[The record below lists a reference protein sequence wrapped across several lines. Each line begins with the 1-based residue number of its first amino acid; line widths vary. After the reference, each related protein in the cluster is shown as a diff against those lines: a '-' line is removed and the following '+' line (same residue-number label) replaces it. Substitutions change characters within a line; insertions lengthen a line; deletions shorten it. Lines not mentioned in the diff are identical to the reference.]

1 MNYLTL
7 LISII
12 LIICIFIV
20 IKYSFSIKAKR
31 FKETLNN
38 QFGSIPVREND
49 FESISTYWQ
58 QRRSNE
64 DMAHFIDDISWNDL
78 DMDKIFHRIN
88 ACQCSVG
95 EEYLYSMLRQPITD
109 TSVLANREEL
119 MTYFEVNPVLRLD
132 LQVILSKIGRE
143 NYNGLSSFCYDVQS
157 KKLKNPWLFMILSV
171 LPILFIVLI
180 LLKSPIGVIG
190 LILSFVINIAVYY
203 FTNKRIVRGL
213 SAIRYFSAVLWGA
226 VKINRVCTH
235 LQNHILNDLRFSCDV
250 FKHLGKKLSGLAQR
264 RLTDIEA
271 LIEYIYILFLI
282 PIRNY
287 NKILDTIEKNNDAF
301 CLLFKSIGEIDAA
314 ISVLSF
320 RESLPFYIQPE
331 FSSQKAVETADI
343 YHPLLTAP
351 VPNSVT
357 ITKNCLVSGSNASGK
372 STFIKAVAINGILAQ
387 TINTCT
393 AKKYQT
399 RLALVVTSMA
409 VRDNISAGE
418 SYFITEI
425 KSLKRILKKAENTY
439 CLCIID
445 EILKGTNTIERIAA
459 SSSVLSYLNR
469 LDCLCIVATHDIELT
484 RILAAIYSNYHF
496 SEQITSGGIE
506 FDYKIKEGPSQTKNA
521 IKLLDY
527 LGFDPQI
534 TDNAEKMVQKFEDTK
549 KWQSPAQNDGN
560 NKN

>member
-12 LIICIFIV
+12 LIICIFIG

-31 FKETLNN
+31 FKEKLNN
-38 QFGSIPVREND
+38 QFGHIPVREND
-49 FESISTYWQ
+49 LESISTYWQ
-58 QRRSNE
+58 QMLSNE
-64 DMAHFIDDISWNDL
+64 DMTHFIDDISWNDL
-78 DMDKIFHRIN
+78 DMNKIFQRIN

-95 EEYLYSMLRQPITD
+95 EEYLYSMLHKPATNTAI
-109 TSVLANREEL
+109 LANREEL
-119 MTYFEVNPVLRLD
+119 MTYFEANPALRLD

-143 NYNGLSSFCYDVQS
+143 NYNGLSAFCYDVQS
-157 KKLKNPWLFMILSV
+157 KKLKNPHLFTILSV
-171 LPILFIVLI
+171 LPILFTVLI
-180 LLKSPIGVIG
+180 LLKSPIGIIG
-190 LILSFVINIAVYY
+190 LILSFVTNIAVYY

-226 VKINRVCTH
+226 VKINRVCAH
-235 LQNHILNDLRFSCDV
+235 LQNHILNDLQLSCDV
-250 FKHLGKKLSGLAQR
+250 FKHLGKNLSGLAQR
-264 RLTDIEA
+264 RLTDIDA

-287 NKILDTIEKNNDAF
+287 NKILDAIEKNNDAF
-301 CLLFKSIGEIDAA
+301 CLLFTSIGEIDAA

-320 RESLPFYIQPE
+320 RKSLPFFIQPE
-331 FSSQKAVETADI
+331 FSSQKTVKTTDI

-372 STFIKAVAINGILAQ
+372 STFIKAVAVNGILAQ

-393 AKKYQT
+393 AKKYET
-399 RLALVVTSMA
+399 RLALIITSMA

-425 KSLKRILKKAENTY
+425 KSLKRILEKIQSTY
-439 CLCIID
+439 CICIID

-459 SSSVLSYLNR
+459 SASVLSYLSR
-469 LDCLCIVATHDIELT
+469 LNCLCIVATHDIELT
-484 RILAAIYSNYHF
+484 RILFDSYSNYHF

-534 TDNAEKMVQKFEDTK
+534 TDNAEKMVQRFEDTK